1 MGPSR
6 FRIIGAHWFAWS
18 QLAVHTRPSAFL
30 SVLTAALAMPI
41 AVMAVSFDQRAVQAA
56 EEPSMRVLLS
66 QASVVRL
73 RADGDQPFLVRGL
86 GRGDQRMDSMEVSLR
101 AGRLKIRGQMSD
113 GSSRSLS
120 ARSAIEVQSDD
131 PRGIWLGSRR
141 YRGRLQL
148 LVRAGQVQVVNHLG
162 IETYLASVVGSEMP
176 HRWPLPA
183 LQAQAVAARTYALRQ
198 RGKAGDFDVKA
209 TVSSQVYRG
218 VESETPSTI
227 EAVESTRSLVLVH
240 AGRLIN
246 AVFHSSSGGAT
257 EPSGE
262 VWRNQLPYLV
272 SVADHDQHS
281 PVHRWNKRFDNEELR
296 DLFRETG
303 GVKRLQVLKTSST
316 GRVRTARVQGPHG
329 SLVLTGRELRKR
341 LGLKSTMVQ
350 FELINGSVESS
361 TASSTAPAQ
370 TASQAVSQAAP
381 PLIGLWQDS
390 ASGPD
395 TTSSSSGRLA
405 VLLPPPPPPLPQLN
419 ASNFT
424 RPRLDVREGEMVL
437 EARGQGFGHGV
448 GMSQWGAHGLALQGA
463 DFRQILLHYYRGAEI
478 RPYRSSD
485 DPAVAFRLRSES
497 AWWG

>member
-1 MGPSR
+1 
-6 FRIIGAHWFAWS
+6 
-18 QLAVHTRPSAFL
+18 
-30 SVLTAALAMPI
+30 MPI
-41 AVMAVSFDQRAVQAA
+41 AVMAVSFDQRVVHAA
-56 EEPSMRVLLS
+56 QEPSMRVLLS
-66 QASVVRL
+66 QSSAVRL

-86 GRGDQRMDSMEVSLR
+86 GGGDQGMRSMEVSLR
-101 AGRLKIRGQMSD
+101 EGRLRISGQLSD
-113 GSSRSLS
+113 GSSRSLA

-141 YRGRLQL
+141 YRGRLQF
-148 LVRAGQVQVVNHLG
+148 LVRRGQVQVVNHLG

-281 PVHRWNKRFDNEELR
+281 PAHRWNKRFDDDALR

-316 GRVRTARVQGPHG
+316 GRVRTARVQGPRG

-350 FELINGSVESS
+350 FELINDSPDAS
-361 TASSTAPAQ
+361 TASAIATAQ
-370 TASQAVSQAAP
+370 TVPEASTQAAP

-395 TTSSSSGRLA
+395 ITSSSSGRLA
-405 VLLPPPPPPLPQLN
+405 SLLPPPPL
-419 ASNFT
+419 
-424 RPRLDVREGEMVL
+424 PRLNRSVFNKPRPNFRVGEMVL

-463 DFRQILLHYYRGAEI
+463 GFREILLHYYRGAEI
-478 RPYRSSD
+478 RPYRTSD
-485 DPAVAFRLRSES
+485 DPAVALRFRSES

>member
-1 MGPSR
+1 M
-6 FRIIGAHWFAWS
+6 
-18 QLAVHTRPSAFL
+18 QLAVLTRTSAVFP
-30 SVLTAALAMPI
+30 VLTAALTMPI
-41 AVMAVSFDQRAVQAA
+41 AVMAVSFDQRVVVAA
-56 EEPSMRVLLS
+56 QEPSMRVLLS

-86 GRGDQRMDSMEVSLR
+86 GRGDQGMRSMEVSLR
-101 AGRLKIRGQMSD
+101 AGRLRIRGQLSD
-113 GSSRSLS
+113 GSFRSLA
-120 ARSAIEVQSDD
+120 ARSAIEVQSED

-141 YRGRLQL
+141 YRGRLQF
-148 LVRAGQVQVVNHLG
+148 LVRGGQVQVVNHLG

-281 PVHRWNKRFDNEELR
+281 PVHRWNKRFDDDALR

-316 GRVRTARVQGPHG
+316 GRVRTARVQGPRG

-350 FELINGSVESS
+350 FELINGSTDSS
-361 TASSTAPAQ
+361 TASAIATAQRAP
-370 TASQAVSQAAP
+370 QATSQAAP

-395 TTSSSSGRLA
+395 TTSSNTASSSSGRLA
-405 VLLPPPPPPLPQLN
+405 SLLPPPPLPPLNPSAFNQP
-419 ASNFT
+419 
-424 RPRLDVREGEMVL
+424 RPRLRVGEIVL

-463 DFRQILLHYYRGAEI
+463 DFREILLHYYRGAEI

-485 DPAVAFRLRSES
+485 DPAVALRLRSES

>member
-1 MGPSR
+1 
-6 FRIIGAHWFAWS
+6 
-18 QLAVHTRPSAFL
+18 
-30 SVLTAALAMPI
+30 MPM
-41 AVMAVSFDQRAVQAA
+41 AVMAVSVDQRVVQAA
-56 EEPSMRVLLS
+56 QEPSMRVLLS

-86 GRGDQRMDSMEVSLR
+86 GRGDQRMRSMEVSLR
-101 AGRLKIRGQMSD
+101 AGGLKIRGQMSD

-141 YRGRLQL
+141 YRGRVQL
-148 LVRAGQVQVVNHLG
+148 LVRGGQVQVVNHLG
-162 IETYLASVVGSEMP
+162 IETYLTSVVGSEMP
-176 HRWPLPA
+176 HKWPLQA

-240 AGRLIN
+240 GGRLIN

-281 PVHRWNKRFDNEELR
+281 PVHRWNKRFDDDELR
-296 DLFRETG
+296 DLFREIG

-350 FELINGSVESS
+350 FELINGSVGSS
-361 TASSTAPAQ
+361 TASSTAP
-370 TASQAVSQAAP
+370 TQAVSQSVSRAAP

-395 TTSSSSGRLA
+395 TTPSRSSRLA
-405 VLLPPPPPPLPQLN
+405 SLLPPPPPPLPQLN
-419 ASNFT
+419 PSAFN
-424 RPRLDVREGEMVL
+424 RPRLDVREGELVL

-485 DPAVAFRLRSES
+485 DPAVALRLRSES

>member
-1 MGPSR
+1 
-6 FRIIGAHWFAWS
+6 
-18 QLAVHTRPSAFL
+18 
-30 SVLTAALAMPI
+30 MPI
-41 AVMAVSFDQRAVQAA
+41 AVMAVGFDQRVVHAA
-56 EEPSMRVLLS
+56 QEPSMRVLLS

-86 GRGDQRMDSMEVSLR
+86 GRGDQGMRSMEVSLR
-101 AGRLKIRGQMSD
+101 EGRLRISGQLSD
-113 GSSRSLS
+113 GSSRSLA
-120 ARSAIEVQSDD
+120 ARSAIEVQSND

-141 YRGRLQL
+141 YRGRLQF
-148 LVRAGQVQVVNHLG
+148 LVRRGQVQVINHLG

-281 PVHRWNKRFDNEELR
+281 PVHRWNKRFDDDALR

-316 GRVRTARVQGPHG
+316 GRVRTARVQGPRG

-350 FELINGSVESS
+350 FELINDSPDAS
-361 TASSTAPAQ
+361 TASAIATAQNDLQASTH
-370 TASQAVSQAAP
+370 AAP
-381 PLIGLWQDS
+381 PLIGLWRDS

-395 TTSSSSGRLA
+395 TTSSTSGRLA
-405 VLLPPPPPPLPQLN
+405 ALLPPPPLPPLNRSVFNKP
-419 ASNFT
+419 
-424 RPRLDVREGEMVL
+424 RPDLRVGEMVL

-463 DFRQILLHYYRGAEI
+463 DFREILLHYYRGAEI

-485 DPAVAFRLRSES
+485 DPAVALWLRSES

>member
-1 MGPSR
+1 
-6 FRIIGAHWFAWS
+6 
-18 QLAVHTRPSAFL
+18 
-30 SVLTAALAMPI
+30 MPI
-41 AVMAVSFDQRAVQAA
+41 AVMAVGFDQRVVVAA
-56 EEPSMRVLLS
+56 QEPSMRVLLS

-86 GRGDQRMDSMEVSLR
+86 GRGDQGMRSMEVSLR
-101 AGRLKIRGQMSD
+101 AGRLRISGQLSD
-113 GSSRSLS
+113 GSSRSLA
-120 ARSAIEVQSDD
+120 ARSAIEVQSED

-141 YRGRLQL
+141 YRGRLQF
-148 LVRAGQVQVVNHLG
+148 LVRRGQVQVVNHLG

-281 PVHRWNKRFDNEELR
+281 PVHRWNKRFDDDALR

-316 GRVRTARVQGPHG
+316 GRVRTARVQGPRG

-350 FELINGSVESS
+350 FELINGSTDSS
-361 TASSTAPAQ
+361 TASVIASAQRAPQA
-370 TASQAVSQAAP
+370 TSQAAAQAAP

-395 TTSSSSGRLA
+395 TTSSNTASSSSGRLA
-405 VLLPPPPPPLPQLN
+405 SLLPPPPLPLLN
-419 ASNFT
+419 PSAFNQP
-424 RPRLDVREGEMVL
+424 RPDLKVGEIVL

-485 DPAVAFRLRSES
+485 DPAVALRLRSES

>member
-1 MGPSR
+1 
-6 FRIIGAHWFAWS
+6 
-18 QLAVHTRPSAFL
+18 
-30 SVLTAALAMPI
+30 MP
-41 AVMAVSFDQRAVQAA
+41 MAVVAVGFDQRAVQAA
-56 EEPSMRVLLS
+56 QEPSMRVLLS
-66 QASVVRL
+66 QAPLVRL
-73 RADGDQPFLVRGL
+73 RADGEQPFLVRGF
-86 GRGDQRMDSMEVSLR
+86 GRGDQRMRSMDVSLR
-101 AGRLKIRGQMSD
+101 AGRLWISGQTSNGSD
-113 GSSRSLS
+113 LQLS
-120 ARSAIEVQSDD
+120 ARSAIEVNSND
-131 PRGIWLGSRR
+131 PRGVWLGSRR

-148 LVRAGQVQVVNHLG
+148 LVRGGQVQVVNHLG

-176 HRWPLPA
+176 HKWPLPA

-198 RGKAGDFDVKA
+198 RGKSGDFDVKA
-209 TVSSQVYRG
+209 TVASQVYRG

-281 PVHRWNKRFDNEELR
+281 PVHRWNKRFDDDELR
-296 DLFRETG
+296 GLFRETG
-303 GVKRLQVLKTSST
+303 GVKSLQVLKKSST
-316 GRVRTARVQGPHG
+316 GRVRTARVKGPRG

-350 FELINGSVESS
+350 FELINGSGASS
-361 TASSTAPAQ
+361 TASAQ
-370 TASQAVSQAAP
+370 ATPQAAP
-381 PLIGLWQDS
+381 ALIGLWQDS

-395 TTSSSSGRLA
+395 PGSISSGRL
-405 VLLPPPPPPLPQLN
+405 VSPPPPPLPHLN
-419 ASNFT
+419 ASALQQP
-424 RPRLDVREGEMVL
+424 RPAVRVGEMVL

-485 DPAVAFRLRSES
+485 DPAVALRLRSES

>member
-1 MGPSR
+1 M
-6 FRIIGAHWFAWS
+6 
-18 QLAVHTRPSAFL
+18 
-30 SVLTAALAMPI
+30 
-41 AVMAVSFDQRAVQAA
+41 AVMAVSVDQRVVQAA
-56 EEPSMRVLLS
+56 QEPSMRVLLS

-86 GRGDQRMDSMEVSLR
+86 GRGDQRMRSMEVSLR
-101 AGRLKIRGQMSD
+101 AGGLKIRGQMSD

-148 LVRAGQVQVVNHLG
+148 LVRGGQVQVVNHLG

-176 HRWPLPA
+176 HKWPLPA

-281 PVHRWNKRFDNEELR
+281 PVHRWNKRFDDDELR
-296 DLFRETG
+296 DLFREIG

-350 FELINGSVESS
+350 FELINGSVGSS
-361 TASSTAPAQ
+361 TASSTAPTQ
-370 TASQAVSQAAP
+370 TVSQSVSRAAP

-395 TTSSSSGRLA
+395 TTSSRSSRLA
-405 VLLPPPPPPLPQLN
+405 SLLPPPPPPLPQLN
-419 ASNFT
+419 PSAFN
-424 RPRLDVREGEMVL
+424 RPRLDVREGELVL

-485 DPAVAFRLRSES
+485 DPAVALRLRSES

>member
-1 MGPSR
+1 
-6 FRIIGAHWFAWS
+6 
-18 QLAVHTRPSAFL
+18 
-30 SVLTAALAMPI
+30 
-41 AVMAVSFDQRAVQAA
+41 MAVSFDQRVVQAA
-56 EEPSMRVLLS
+56 QEPSMRVLLS

-86 GRGDQRMDSMEVSLR
+86 GRGDQRMRSMEVSLR
-101 AGRLKIRGQMSD
+101 AGRLKINGQLSD
-113 GSSRSLS
+113 GSSRSFE

-141 YRGRLQL
+141 YRGRLQF
-148 LVRAGQVQVVNHLG
+148 LVRRGQVQVVNHLG

-198 RGKAGDFDVKA
+198 LGKAGDFDVKA

-240 AGRLIN
+240 SGRLIN
-246 AVFHSSSGGAT
+246 AVFHSSSGGST
-257 EPSGE
+257 ESSGE

-281 PVHRWNKRFDNEELR
+281 PVHRWSKRFDDDALR

-316 GRVRTARVQGPHG
+316 GRVRTARVQGPRG
-329 SLVLTGRELRKR
+329 SLLLTGRELRKR

-350 FELINGSVESS
+350 FELINGSTESL
-361 TASSTAPAQ
+361 TASAIATAQRAPQAAAQ
-370 TASQAVSQAAP
+370 LAP

-395 TTSSSSGRLA
+395 TTSSRSGRLA
-405 VLLPPPPPPLPQLN
+405 SLLPPPPLPPLNPSAFNQ
-419 ASNFT
+419 
-424 RPRLDVREGEMVL
+424 PRSDLRVGEIVL

-463 DFRQILLHYYRGAEI
+463 DFREILLHYYRGAEI

-485 DPAVAFRLRSES
+485 DPAVALRLRSES

>member
-1 MGPSR
+1 
-6 FRIIGAHWFAWS
+6 
-18 QLAVHTRPSAFL
+18 
-30 SVLTAALAMPI
+30 MPI
-41 AVMAVSFDQRAVQAA
+41 AVMAVSFDQRVVVAA
-56 EEPSMRVLLS
+56 QEPSMRVLLS

-73 RADGDQPFLVRGL
+73 RADGDQPILVRGL
-86 GRGDQRMDSMEVSLR
+86 GRGDQGMRSMEVSLR
-101 AGRLKIRGQMSD
+101 AGRLRIRGQLSD
-113 GSSRSLS
+113 GSSRSLA
-120 ARSAIEVQSDD
+120 ARSAIEVQSED

-141 YRGRLQL
+141 YRGRLQF
-148 LVRAGQVQVVNHLG
+148 LVRGGQVQVVNHLG

-198 RGKAGDFDVKA
+198 RGKAGEFDVKA
-209 TVSSQVYRG
+209 TVSNQVYRG

-281 PVHRWNKRFDNEELR
+281 PVHRWNKRFDDDALR

-316 GRVRTARVQGPHG
+316 GRVRTARVQGPRG

-350 FELINGSVESS
+350 FELINGSTDSS
-361 TASSTAPAQ
+361 TASAIATAQRAP
-370 TASQAVSQAAP
+370 QATSQAAP

-395 TTSSSSGRLA
+395 TTSGNTMSSNSASSSSGRLA
-405 VLLPPPPPPLPQLN
+405 SLLPPPPLPLLN
-419 ASNFT
+419 PSAFNQP
-424 RPRLDVREGEMVL
+424 RPDLKVGEIVL

-463 DFRQILLHYYRGAEI
+463 DFREILLHYYRGAEI

-485 DPAVAFRLRSES
+485 DPAVALRLRSES

>member
-1 MGPSR
+1 
-6 FRIIGAHWFAWS
+6 
-18 QLAVHTRPSAFL
+18 
-30 SVLTAALAMPI
+30 MPI
-41 AVMAVSFDQRAVQAA
+41 ALMALSFDQRVAQA
-56 EEPSMRVLLS
+56 EQEPSMRVLLS
-66 QASVVRL
+66 QAPVVRL

-86 GRGDQRMDSMEVSLR
+86 SGGNQHMRSLEVGLR
-101 AGRLKIRGQMSD
+101 AGRFKISGQMSD

-141 YRGRLQL
+141 YRGRLQF
-148 LVRAGQVQVVNHLG
+148 LVRGGQVQVVNHLG

-281 PVHRWNKRFDNEELR
+281 PVHRWNKRFNDDQLR

-316 GRVRTARVQGPHG
+316 GRVRTARVQGPRG

-350 FELINGSVESS
+350 FELINGS
-361 TASSTAPAQ
+361 TASSTASARRARQAAPQ
-370 TASQAVSQAAP
+370 ASTHAAP

-395 TTSSSSGRLA
+395 NTSRSSGRLA
-405 VLLPPPPPPLPQLN
+405 SLLPPPPLPPLNQSAFNQP
-419 ASNFT
+419 
-424 RPRLDVREGEMVL
+424 RPDFRVGEMVL

-485 DPAVAFRLRSES
+485 DPAVALRLRSES
-497 AWWG
+497 AWWS

>member
-1 MGPSR
+1 M
-6 FRIIGAHWFAWS
+6 
-18 QLAVHTRPSAFL
+18 
-30 SVLTAALAMPI
+30 
-41 AVMAVSFDQRAVQAA
+41 AVMAVSVDQRVVQAA
-56 EEPSMRVLLS
+56 QEPSMRVLLS

-86 GRGDQRMDSMEVSLR
+86 GRGDQRMRSMEVSLR
-101 AGRLKIRGQMSD
+101 AGGLKIRGQMSD

-148 LVRAGQVQVVNHLG
+148 LVRGGQVQVVNHLG
-162 IETYLASVVGSEMP
+162 IETYLTSVVGSEMP
-176 HRWPLPA
+176 HKWPLPA

-240 AGRLIN
+240 GGRLIN

-281 PVHRWNKRFDNEELR
+281 PVHRWNKRFDDDELR
-296 DLFRETG
+296 DLFREIG

-350 FELINGSVESS
+350 FELINGSVGSS
-361 TASSTAPAQ
+361 TASSTAP
-370 TASQAVSQAAP
+370 TQAVSQSVSRAAP

-395 TTSSSSGRLA
+395 TTPSRSSRLA
-405 VLLPPPPPPLPQLN
+405 SLLPPPPPPLPQLN
-419 ASNFT
+419 PSAFN
-424 RPRLDVREGEMVL
+424 RPRLDVREGELVL
-437 EARGQGFGHGV
+437 EARGQGFGLGV

-485 DPAVAFRLRSES
+485 DPAVALRLRSES

>member
-1 MGPSR
+1 M
-6 FRIIGAHWFAWS
+6 
-18 QLAVHTRPSAFL
+18 
-30 SVLTAALAMPI
+30 
-41 AVMAVSFDQRAVQAA
+41 AVMAVSVDQRVVQAA
-56 EEPSMRVLLS
+56 KEPSMRVLLS

-86 GRGDQRMDSMEVSLR
+86 GRGDQRMRSMEVSLR

-148 LVRAGQVQVVNHLG
+148 LVRGGQVQVVNHLG
-162 IETYLASVVGSEMP
+162 IETYLTSVVGSEMP
-176 HRWPLPA
+176 HKWPLPA

-281 PVHRWNKRFDNEELR
+281 PVHRWNKRFDDDELR
-296 DLFRETG
+296 DLFREIG

-350 FELINGSVESS
+350 FDLINGSVGSS
-361 TASSTAPAQ
+361 TASSTAPTQ
-370 TASQAVSQAAP
+370 TVSQSVSRAAP

-395 TTSSSSGRLA
+395 TTSSRSSRLA
-405 VLLPPPPPPLPQLN
+405 SLLPPPPPPLPQLN
-419 ASNFT
+419 PSAFN
-424 RPRLDVREGEMVL
+424 RPRLDVREGELVL

-485 DPAVAFRLRSES
+485 DPAVALRLRSDS

>member
-1 MGPSR
+1 
-6 FRIIGAHWFAWS
+6 
-18 QLAVHTRPSAFL
+18 
-30 SVLTAALAMPI
+30 MPI
-41 AVMAVSFDQRAVQAA
+41 AVMAVSVDQRVVQAA
-56 EEPSMRVLLS
+56 QEPSMRVLLS
-66 QASVVRL
+66 QASVARL

-86 GRGDQRMDSMEVSLR
+86 GNGDQRMRSMEVSLR
-101 AGRLKIRGQMSD
+101 AGGLKIRGQMSD
-113 GSSRSLS
+113 GSSRSLL

-148 LVRAGQVQVVNHLG
+148 LVRGGQVQVVNHLG
-162 IETYLASVVGSEMP
+162 IETYLTSVVGSEMP
-176 HRWPLPA
+176 HKWPLPA

-262 VWRNQLPYLV
+262 VWRSQLPYLV

-281 PVHRWNKRFDNEELR
+281 PVHRWNKRFDDDQLR

-303 GVKRLQVLKTSST
+303 GVKRLQVLKKSST
-316 GRVRTARVQGPHG
+316 GRVRSARVQGPRG

-350 FELINGSVESS
+350 FELINGSVEPP
-361 TASSTAPAQ
+361 TASTQ
-370 TASQAVSQAAP
+370 TVTQFGSQAAP
-381 PLIGLWQDS
+381 TLIGLWQDS
-390 ASGPD
+390 ASGADNTGPV
-395 TTSSSSGRLA
+395 TTSSPPSRLA
-405 VLLPPPPPPLPQLN
+405 SLLPPPLPPLPQRN
-419 ASNFT
+419 PSAFN
-424 RPRLDVREGEMVL
+424 RPRLDVREGELVL

-485 DPAVAFRLRSES
+485 DPAVALRLRSES
-497 AWWG
+497 AWSG

>member
-1 MGPSR
+1 
-6 FRIIGAHWFAWS
+6 
-18 QLAVHTRPSAFL
+18 
-30 SVLTAALAMPI
+30 MPM
-41 AVMAVSFDQRAVQAA
+41 AVMVVGLDQRAVQAA
-56 EEPSMRVLLS
+56 QEPSMRVLLS
-66 QASVVRL
+66 QAPSVRL
-73 RADGDQPFLVRGL
+73 RADGEQPFLVRGL
-86 GRGDQRMDSMEVSLR
+86 GRGDQRMRSMDVSLR
-101 AGRLKIRGQMSD
+101 AGRLLISGQTSNGLD
-113 GSSRSLS
+113 LQLS
-120 ARSAIEVQSDD
+120 ARSAIEVNSND
-131 PRGIWLGSRR
+131 PRGVWLGSRR
-141 YRGRLQL
+141 YRGRLQF

-176 HRWPLPA
+176 HKWPLPA

-198 RGKAGDFDVKA
+198 RGKSGDFDVKA
-209 TVSSQVYRG
+209 TVASQVYRG

-281 PVHRWNKRFDNEELR
+281 PVHRWNKRFDNDELR
-296 DLFRETG
+296 GLFRETG
-303 GVKRLQVLKTSST
+303 GVKSLQVLKTSST
-316 GRVRTARVQGPHG
+316 GRVRTARVQGPRG

-350 FELINGSVESS
+350 FELINGSSSSS
-361 TASSTAPAQ
+361 TASAQRARQSVPQAST
-370 TASQAVSQAAP
+370 QAAP

-395 TTSSSSGRLA
+395 TPASTSGRLA
-405 VLLPPPPPPLPQLN
+405 SLLPPPPLPHLN
-419 ASNFT
+419 ASALQQP
-424 RPRLDVREGEMVL
+424 RPDVRVGEMVL

-485 DPAVAFRLRSES
+485 DPAVALRLRSES

>member
-1 MGPSR
+1 
-6 FRIIGAHWFAWS
+6 
-18 QLAVHTRPSAFL
+18 
-30 SVLTAALAMPI
+30 MPI
-41 AVMAVSFDQRAVQAA
+41 AVMAVSFDQRVVVAA
-56 EEPSMRVLLS
+56 QEPSMRVLLS

-86 GRGDQRMDSMEVSLR
+86 GRGDQGMRSMEVSLR
-101 AGRLKIRGQMSD
+101 AGRLRIRGQLSD
-113 GSSRSLS
+113 GSSRSLA
-120 ARSAIEVQSDD
+120 ARSAIEVQSED

-141 YRGRLQL
+141 YRGRLQF
-148 LVRAGQVQVVNHLG
+148 LVRGGQVQVVNHLG

-281 PVHRWNKRFDNEELR
+281 PVHRWNKRFDNDALR

-303 GVKRLQVLKTSST
+303 GVMRLQVLKTSST
-316 GRVRTARVQGPHG
+316 GRVRTARVQGPRG

-350 FELINGSVESS
+350 FELINGSTGSS
-361 TASSTAPAQ
+361 TASAIATAQRAPQA
-370 TASQAVSQAAP
+370 TSQAAAQAAP

-395 TTSSSSGRLA
+395 TTSGNTTSSSSGRLA
-405 VLLPPPPPPLPQLN
+405 SLLPPPPLPLLN
-419 ASNFT
+419 PSAFNQP
-424 RPRLDVREGEMVL
+424 RPDLKVGEIVL

-463 DFRQILLHYYRGAEI
+463 DFREILLHYYRGAEI

-485 DPAVAFRLRSES
+485 DPAVALRLRSES

>member
-1 MGPSR
+1 
-6 FRIIGAHWFAWS
+6 
-18 QLAVHTRPSAFL
+18 
-30 SVLTAALAMPI
+30 MPI
-41 AVMAVSFDQRAVQAA
+41 AVMAVSFDQRVVVAA
-56 EEPSMRVLLS
+56 QEPSMRVLLS

-86 GRGDQRMDSMEVSLR
+86 GRGDQGMHSMEVSLR
-101 AGRLKIRGQMSD
+101 AGRLRIRGQLSD
-113 GSSRSLS
+113 GSFRSLA
-120 ARSAIEVQSDD
+120 ARSAIEVQSED

-141 YRGRLQL
+141 YRGRLQF
-148 LVRAGQVQVVNHLG
+148 LVRGGQVQVVNHLG

-281 PVHRWNKRFDNEELR
+281 PVHRWNKRFDDDALR

-316 GRVRTARVQGPHG
+316 GRVRTARVQGPRG

-350 FELINGSVESS
+350 FELINGSTDSS
-361 TASSTAPAQ
+361 TASAIATAQRAP
-370 TASQAVSQAAP
+370 QATSQAAP

-395 TTSSSSGRLA
+395 TTSSNTASSSSGRLA
-405 VLLPPPPPPLPQLN
+405 SLLPPPPLPLLN
-419 ASNFT
+419 PSAFNQP
-424 RPRLDVREGEMVL
+424 RPDLKVGEIVL

-463 DFRQILLHYYRGAEI
+463 DFREILLHYYRGAEI

-485 DPAVAFRLRSES
+485 DPAVALRLRSES

>member
-1 MGPSR
+1 
-6 FRIIGAHWFAWS
+6 
-18 QLAVHTRPSAFL
+18 
-30 SVLTAALAMPI
+30 MPM
-41 AVMAVSFDQRAVQAA
+41 AVMAVGFDQRAVQAA
-56 EEPSMRVLLS
+56 QEPSMRVLLS
-66 QASVVRL
+66 QAPLVRL
-73 RADGDQPFLVRGL
+73 RADGEQPFLVRGL
-86 GRGDQRMDSMEVSLR
+86 GRGDQRMRSMDVSLR
-101 AGRLKIRGQMSD
+101 AGRLWISGQTSNGSD
-113 GSSRSLS
+113 LQLS
-120 ARSAIEVQSDD
+120 ARSAIEVNSND
-131 PRGIWLGSRR
+131 PRGVWLGSRR

-148 LVRAGQVQVVNHLG
+148 LVRGGQVQVVNHLG

-176 HRWPLPA
+176 HKWPLPA

-198 RGKAGDFDVKA
+198 RGKSGDFDVKA
-209 TVSSQVYRG
+209 TVASQVYRG

-281 PVHRWNKRFDNEELR
+281 PVHRWNKRFDDDELR
-296 DLFRETG
+296 GLFRETG
-303 GVKRLQVLKTSST
+303 GVKSLQVLKKSST
-316 GRVRTARVQGPHG
+316 GRVRTARVKGPRG

-350 FELINGSVESS
+350 FELINGSGPSS
-361 TASSTAPAQ
+361 TASAQ
-370 TASQAVSQAAP
+370 ATPQAAP
-381 PLIGLWQDS
+381 ALIGLWQDS

-395 TTSSSSGRLA
+395 TGSISSGRL
-405 VLLPPPPPPLPQLN
+405 VSPPPPPLPHLN
-419 ASNFT
+419 ASALQQP
-424 RPRLDVREGEMVL
+424 RPAVRVGEMVL

-485 DPAVAFRLRSES
+485 DPAVALRLRSES

>member
-1 MGPSR
+1 
-6 FRIIGAHWFAWS
+6 
-18 QLAVHTRPSAFL
+18 
-30 SVLTAALAMPI
+30 MPM
-41 AVMAVSFDQRAVQAA
+41 AVMAVSVDQRVVQAA
-56 EEPSMRVLLS
+56 QEPSMRVLLS

-86 GRGDQRMDSMEVSLR
+86 GRGDQRMRSMEVSLR
-101 AGRLKIRGQMSD
+101 AGGLKIRGQMSD

-148 LVRAGQVQVVNHLG
+148 LVRGGQVQVVNHLG
-162 IETYLASVVGSEMP
+162 IETYLTSVVGSEMP
-176 HRWPLPA
+176 HKWPLPA

-240 AGRLIN
+240 GGRLIN

-281 PVHRWNKRFDNEELR
+281 PVHRWNKRFDDDELR
-296 DLFRETG
+296 DLFREIG

-350 FELINGSVESS
+350 FELINGSVGSS
-361 TASSTAPAQ
+361 TASSTAP
-370 TASQAVSQAAP
+370 TQAVSQSVSRAAP

-395 TTSSSSGRLA
+395 TTPSRSSRLA
-405 VLLPPPPPPLPQLN
+405 SLLPPPPPPLPQLN
-419 ASNFT
+419 PSAFN
-424 RPRLDVREGEMVL
+424 RPRLDVREGELVL

-463 DFRQILLHYYRGAEI
+463 DFREILLHYYRGAEI

-485 DPAVAFRLRSES
+485 DPAVALRLRSES

>member
-1 MGPSR
+1 
-6 FRIIGAHWFAWS
+6 
-18 QLAVHTRPSAFL
+18 
-30 SVLTAALAMPI
+30 MPM
-41 AVMAVSFDQRAVQAA
+41 AVMAVGFDQRAVQAA
-56 EEPSMRVLLS
+56 QEPSMRVLLS
-66 QASVVRL
+66 HAPLVRL
-73 RADGDQPFLVRGL
+73 RADGEQPFLVRGL
-86 GRGDQRMDSMEVSLR
+86 GRGDQRMRSMDVSLR
-101 AGRLKIRGQMSD
+101 AGRLWISGQTSNGSD
-113 GSSRSLS
+113 LQLS
-120 ARSAIEVQSDD
+120 ARSAIEVNSND
-131 PRGIWLGSRR
+131 PRGVWLGSRR

-148 LVRAGQVQVVNHLG
+148 LVRGGQVQVVNHLG

-176 HRWPLPA
+176 HKWPLPA

-198 RGKAGDFDVKA
+198 RGKSGDFDVKA
-209 TVSSQVYRG
+209 TVASQVYRG

-281 PVHRWNKRFDNEELR
+281 PVHRWNKRFDDDELR
-296 DLFRETG
+296 GLFRETG
-303 GVKRLQVLKTSST
+303 GVKSLQVLKKSST
-316 GRVRTARVQGPHG
+316 GRVRSARVKGPRG

-350 FELINGSVESS
+350 FELINGSGASS
-361 TASSTAPAQ
+361 TASAQ
-370 TASQAVSQAAP
+370 ATPQAAP
-381 PLIGLWQDS
+381 ALIGLWQDS

-395 TTSSSSGRLA
+395 TGSISSGRL
-405 VLLPPPPPPLPQLN
+405 VSPPPPPLPHLN
-419 ASNFT
+419 ASALQQP
-424 RPRLDVREGEMVL
+424 RPAVRVGEMVL

-485 DPAVAFRLRSES
+485 DPAVALRLRSES

>member
-1 MGPSR
+1 
-6 FRIIGAHWFAWS
+6 
-18 QLAVHTRPSAFL
+18 
-30 SVLTAALAMPI
+30 MPI
-41 AVMAVSFDQRAVQAA
+41 AVMAVSFDQRVVVAA
-56 EEPSMRVLLS
+56 QEPSMRVLLS

-86 GRGDQRMDSMEVSLR
+86 GRGDQGMRSMEVSLR
-101 AGRLKIRGQMSD
+101 AGRLRIRGQLSD
-113 GSSRSLS
+113 GSFRSLA
-120 ARSAIEVQSDD
+120 ARSAIEVQSED

-141 YRGRLQL
+141 YRGRLQF
-148 LVRAGQVQVVNHLG
+148 LVRGGQVQVVNHLG

-281 PVHRWNKRFDNEELR
+281 PVHRWNKRFDDDALR

-316 GRVRTARVQGPHG
+316 GRVRTARVQGPRG

-350 FELINGSVESS
+350 FELINGSTDSS
-361 TASSTAPAQ
+361 TASAIATAQRAP
-370 TASQAVSQAAP
+370 QATSQAAP

-395 TTSSSSGRLA
+395 TTSGNTMSSNSASSSSGRLA
-405 VLLPPPPPPLPQLN
+405 SLLPPPPLPLLNPSAFNQL
-419 ASNFT
+419 
-424 RPRLDVREGEMVL
+424 RPDLKVGEIVL

-463 DFRQILLHYYRGAEI
+463 DFREILLHYYRGAEI

-485 DPAVAFRLRSES
+485 DPAVALRLRSES

>member
-1 MGPSR
+1 
-6 FRIIGAHWFAWS
+6 
-18 QLAVHTRPSAFL
+18 
-30 SVLTAALAMPI
+30 MPI
-41 AVMAVSFDQRAVQAA
+41 AVMAVSFDQRVVVAA
-56 EEPSMRVLLS
+56 QEPSMRVLLS

-86 GRGDQRMDSMEVSLR
+86 GRGDQGMRSMEVSLR
-101 AGRLKIRGQMSD
+101 AGRLRISGQLSD
-113 GSSRSLS
+113 GSSRSFA
-120 ARSAIEVQSDD
+120 ARSAIEVQSND
-131 PRGIWLGSRR
+131 PRGIWLDSRR
-141 YRGRLQL
+141 YRGRLQF
-148 LVRAGQVQVVNHLG
+148 LVRRGQVQVINHLG

-281 PVHRWNKRFDNEELR
+281 PVHRWNKRFDDDELR
-296 DLFRETG
+296 DLFREIG

-350 FELINGSVESS
+350 FELINGSVGSS
-361 TASSTAPAQ
+361 TASSTAPTQ
-370 TASQAVSQAAP
+370 TVSQSVSRAAP

-395 TTSSSSGRLA
+395 TTSSRSSRLA
-405 VLLPPPPPPLPQLN
+405 SLLPPPPPPLPQLN
-419 ASNFT
+419 PSAFN
-424 RPRLDVREGEMVL
+424 RPRLDVREGELVL

-485 DPAVAFRLRSES
+485 DPAVALRLRSES

>member
-1 MGPSR
+1 
-6 FRIIGAHWFAWS
+6 
-18 QLAVHTRPSAFL
+18 
-30 SVLTAALAMPI
+30 MPI
-41 AVMAVSFDQRAVQAA
+41 AVMAVGFDQRVVHAA
-56 EEPSMRVLLS
+56 QEPSMRVLLS

-86 GRGDQRMDSMEVSLR
+86 GRGDQGMRSMEVSLR
-101 AGRLKIRGQMSD
+101 EGRLRISGQLSD
-113 GSSRSLS
+113 GSSRSLA
-120 ARSAIEVQSDD
+120 ARSAIEVQSND

-141 YRGRLQL
+141 YRGRLQF
-148 LVRAGQVQVVNHLG
+148 LVRRGQVQVINHLG

-281 PVHRWNKRFDNEELR
+281 PVHRWNKRFDDDALR

-316 GRVRTARVQGPHG
+316 GRVRTARVQGPRG
-329 SLVLTGRELRKR
+329 SLVLTGRELRRR

-350 FELINGSVESS
+350 FELINDSPDAS
-361 TASSTAPAQ
+361 TASAIATAQNDLQASTH
-370 TASQAVSQAAP
+370 AAP
-381 PLIGLWQDS
+381 PLIGLWRDS

-395 TTSSSSGRLA
+395 TTSSTSGRLA
-405 VLLPPPPPPLPQLN
+405 ALLPPPPLPPLNRSVFNKP
-419 ASNFT
+419 
-424 RPRLDVREGEMVL
+424 RPDLRVGEMVL

-463 DFRQILLHYYRGAEI
+463 DFREILLHYYRGAEI

-485 DPAVAFRLRSES
+485 DPAVALWLRSES

>member
-1 MGPSR
+1 M
-6 FRIIGAHWFAWS
+6 
-18 QLAVHTRPSAFL
+18 
-30 SVLTAALAMPI
+30 
-41 AVMAVSFDQRAVQAA
+41 AVMAVSVDQRVVQAA
-56 EEPSMRVLLS
+56 QEPSMRVLLS

-86 GRGDQRMDSMEVSLR
+86 GRGDQRLRSMEVSLR
-101 AGRLKIRGQMSD
+101 AGGLKIRGQMSD

-148 LVRAGQVQVVNHLG
+148 LVRGGQVQVVNHLG
-162 IETYLASVVGSEMP
+162 IETYLTSVVGSEMP
-176 HRWPLPA
+176 HKWPLPA

-281 PVHRWNKRFDNEELR
+281 PVHRWNKRFDNDELR
-296 DLFRETG
+296 DLFREIG

-350 FELINGSVESS
+350 FELINGSVGSS
-361 TASSTAPAQ
+361 TASSTAPTQ
-370 TASQAVSQAAP
+370 TVSQSVSRAAP

-395 TTSSSSGRLA
+395 TPPSRSSRLA
-405 VLLPPPPPPLPQLN
+405 SLLPPPPPPLPQLN
-419 ASNFT
+419 PSAFN
-424 RPRLDVREGEMVL
+424 RPRLDVREGELVL

-485 DPAVAFRLRSES
+485 DPAVALRLRSES

>member
-1 MGPSR
+1 
-6 FRIIGAHWFAWS
+6 
-18 QLAVHTRPSAFL
+18 
-30 SVLTAALAMPI
+30 
-41 AVMAVSFDQRAVQAA
+41 
-56 EEPSMRVLLS
+56 MRVLLS
-66 QASVVRL
+66 QAPVVRL
-73 RADGDQPFLVRGL
+73 RADGQQPLQVRGL
-86 GRGDQRMDSMEVSLR
+86 GGGNQRMRAIEVRLR

-141 YRGRLQL
+141 YRGRLQF
-148 LVRAGQVQVVNHLG
+148 LVRGGQVQVVNHLG

-281 PVHRWNKRFDNEELR
+281 PVHRWNKRFDDDALR

-316 GRVRTARVQGPHG
+316 GRVRTARVQGPRG

-350 FELINGSVESS
+350 FELINGSTDSS
-361 TASSTAPAQ
+361 TASAIATAQRAPQA
-370 TASQAVSQAAP
+370 TSQATSQAAP

-395 TTSSSSGRLA
+395 TTSSNTASSSSGRLA
-405 VLLPPPPPPLPQLN
+405 SLLPPPPLPLLN
-419 ASNFT
+419 PSAFNQP
-424 RPRLDVREGEMVL
+424 RPDLKVGEIVL

-463 DFRQILLHYYRGAEI
+463 DFREILLHYYRGAEI

-485 DPAVAFRLRSES
+485 DPAVALRLRSES

>member
-1 MGPSR
+1 M
-6 FRIIGAHWFAWS
+6 
-18 QLAVHTRPSAFL
+18 
-30 SVLTAALAMPI
+30 
-41 AVMAVSFDQRAVQAA
+41 RAI
-56 EEPSMRVLLS
+56 E
-66 QASVVRL
+66 VR
-73 RADGDQPFLVRGL
+73 
-86 GRGDQRMDSMEVSLR
+86 LR

-141 YRGRLQL
+141 YRGRLQF
-148 LVRAGQVQVVNHLG
+148 LVRRGQVQVVNHLG
-162 IETYLASVVGSEMP
+162 VETYLASVVGSEMP

-198 RGKAGDFDVKA
+198 LGKAGDFDVKA
-209 TVSSQVYRG
+209 SVSSQVYRG

-227 EAVESTRSLVLVH
+227 EAVQSTRSLVLVH
-240 AGRLIN
+240 AGRMIN

-281 PVHRWNKRFDNEELR
+281 PAHRWNKRFDDDALR
-296 DLFRETG
+296 ELFRETG

-316 GRVRTARVQGPHG
+316 GRVRTARVQGPRG
-329 SLVLTGRELRKR
+329 SLVLTGRELRQR

-350 FELINGSVESS
+350 FELINGSTESLIAS
-361 TASSTAPAQ
+361 AETAH
-370 TASQAVSQAAP
+370 QAAP

-390 ASGPD
+390 ASAPD
-395 TTSSSSGRLA
+395 TSSSTSGRLA
-405 VLLPPPPPPLPQLN
+405 SLLPPPPLPPLNPSAFNQP
-419 ASNFT
+419 
-424 RPRLDVREGEMVL
+424 RPHLRVGEIVL

-485 DPAVAFRLRSES
+485 DPTVALRLRSES

>member
-1 MGPSR
+1 
-6 FRIIGAHWFAWS
+6 
-18 QLAVHTRPSAFL
+18 
-30 SVLTAALAMPI
+30 MPI
-41 AVMAVSFDQRAVQAA
+41 AVMAVSFDQRVVVAA
-56 EEPSMRVLLS
+56 QEPSMRVLLS

-86 GRGDQRMDSMEVSLR
+86 GRGDQGMHSMEVSLR
-101 AGRLKIRGQMSD
+101 AGRLRIRGQLSD
-113 GSSRSLS
+113 GSSRSLA
-120 ARSAIEVQSDD
+120 ARSAIEVQSED

-141 YRGRLQL
+141 YRGRLQF
-148 LVRAGQVQVVNHLG
+148 LVRGGRMQVVNHLG

-281 PVHRWNKRFDNEELR
+281 PVHRWNKRFDDDALR

-316 GRVRTARVQGPHG
+316 GRVRTARVQGPRG

-350 FELINGSVESS
+350 FELINGSTDSS
-361 TASSTAPAQ
+361 TASAIATAQRAP
-370 TASQAVSQAAP
+370 QATSQAAP

-395 TTSSSSGRLA
+395 TTSSNTASSSSGRLA
-405 VLLPPPPPPLPQLN
+405 SLLPPPPLPLLN
-419 ASNFT
+419 PSAFNQP
-424 RPRLDVREGEMVL
+424 RPDLKVGEIVL

-463 DFRQILLHYYRGAEI
+463 DFREILLHYYRGAEI

-485 DPAVAFRLRSES
+485 DPAVALRLRSES

>member
-1 MGPSR
+1 
-6 FRIIGAHWFAWS
+6 
-18 QLAVHTRPSAFL
+18 
-30 SVLTAALAMPI
+30 MPM
-41 AVMAVSFDQRAVQAA
+41 AVMAVSVDQRVVQAA
-56 EEPSMRVLLS
+56 QEPSMRVLLS
-66 QASVVRL
+66 KASVVRL

-86 GRGDQRMDSMEVSLR
+86 GRGDQRMRSMEVSLR
-101 AGRLKIRGQMSD
+101 AWGLKIRGQMSD

-148 LVRAGQVQVVNHLG
+148 LVRGGQVQVVNHLG
-162 IETYLASVVGSEMP
+162 IETYLTSVVGSEMP
-176 HRWPLPA
+176 HKWPLQA

-209 TVSSQVYRG
+209 TVSSHVYRG

-281 PVHRWNKRFDNEELR
+281 PVHRWNKRFDDDELR
-296 DLFRETG
+296 DLFREIG

-350 FELINGSVESS
+350 FELINGSVGSS
-361 TASSTAPAQ
+361 TASSTAPTQ
-370 TASQAVSQAAP
+370 TVSQSVSRAAP
-381 PLIGLWQDS
+381 PF
-390 ASGPD
+390 SG
-395 TTSSSSGRLA
+395 SGKTLRVVLTPRPVDQVDWRLYCHHHRH
-405 VLLPPPPPPLPQLN
+405 Q
-419 ASNFT
+419 
-424 RPRLDVREGEMVL
+424 
-437 EARGQGFGHGV
+437 
-448 GMSQWGAHGLALQGA
+448 
-463 DFRQILLHYYRGAEI
+463 
-478 RPYRSSD
+478 
-485 DPAVAFRLRSES
+485 
-497 AWWG
+497 

>member
-1 MGPSR
+1 M
-6 FRIIGAHWFAWS
+6 
-18 QLAVHTRPSAFL
+18 
-30 SVLTAALAMPI
+30 
-41 AVMAVSFDQRAVQAA
+41 AVMAVSVDQRVVQAA
-56 EEPSMRVLLS
+56 QEPSMRVLLS

-86 GRGDQRMDSMEVSLR
+86 GRGDRRMRSMEVSLR
-101 AGRLKIRGQMSD
+101 AGGLKIRGQMSD

-148 LVRAGQVQVVNHLG
+148 LVRGGQVQVVNHLG
-162 IETYLASVVGSEMP
+162 IETYLTSVVGSEMP
-176 HRWPLPA
+176 HKWPLPA

-281 PVHRWNKRFDNEELR
+281 PVHRWNKRFDDDELR
-296 DLFRETG
+296 DLFREIG

-350 FELINGSVESS
+350 FELINGSVGSS
-361 TASSTAPAQ
+361 TASSTAPTQ
-370 TASQAVSQAAP
+370 TVSQSVSRAAP

-395 TTSSSSGRLA
+395 TTPSKSSRLA
-405 VLLPPPPPPLPQLN
+405 SLLPPPPPPLPQLN
-419 ASNFT
+419 PSAFN
-424 RPRLDVREGEMVL
+424 RPRLDVREGELVL

-485 DPAVAFRLRSES
+485 DPAVALRLRSES

>member
-1 MGPSR
+1 
-6 FRIIGAHWFAWS
+6 
-18 QLAVHTRPSAFL
+18 
-30 SVLTAALAMPI
+30 MPM
-41 AVMAVSFDQRAVQAA
+41 AVMAVSVDQRVVQAA
-56 EEPSMRVLLS
+56 QEPSMRVLLS

-86 GRGDQRMDSMEVSLR
+86 GRGDQRMRSMEVSLR
-101 AGRLKIRGQMSD
+101 AGGLKIRGQMSD

-148 LVRAGQVQVVNHLG
+148 LVRGGQVQVVNHLG
-162 IETYLASVVGSEMP
+162 IETYLTSVVGSEMP
-176 HRWPLPA
+176 PKWPLQA

-281 PVHRWNKRFDNEELR
+281 PVHRWNKRFDDDELR
-296 DLFRETG
+296 DLFREIG

-350 FELINGSVESS
+350 FELINGSVGSS
-361 TASSTAPAQ
+361 TASSTAPTQ
-370 TASQAVSQAAP
+370 TVSQSVSRAAP

-395 TTSSSSGRLA
+395 TPPSRSSRLA
-405 VLLPPPPPPLPQLN
+405 SLLPPPPPPLPQLN
-419 ASNFT
+419 PSAFN
-424 RPRLDVREGEMVL
+424 RPRLDVREGELVL

-485 DPAVAFRLRSES
+485 DPAVALRLRSES

>member
-1 MGPSR
+1 
-6 FRIIGAHWFAWS
+6 
-18 QLAVHTRPSAFL
+18 
-30 SVLTAALAMPI
+30 MPI
-41 AVMAVSFDQRAVQAA
+41 AVMAVSFDQRVVVAA
-56 EEPSMRVLLS
+56 QEPSMRVLLS

-86 GRGDQRMDSMEVSLR
+86 GRGDQGMHSMEVSLR
-101 AGRLKIRGQMSD
+101 AGRLRIRGQLSD
-113 GSSRSLS
+113 GSFRSLA
-120 ARSAIEVQSDD
+120 ARSAIEVQSED

-141 YRGRLQL
+141 YRGRLQF
-148 LVRAGQVQVVNHLG
+148 LVRGGQVQVVNHLG

-281 PVHRWNKRFDNEELR
+281 PVHRWNKRFDDDALR

-316 GRVRTARVQGPHG
+316 GRVRTARVQGPRG

-350 FELINGSVESS
+350 FELINGSTGSS
-361 TASSTAPAQ
+361 TASAIATAQRAPQA
-370 TASQAVSQAAP
+370 TSQAAAQVAP

-395 TTSSSSGRLA
+395 STSSNTASSSSGRLA
-405 VLLPPPPPPLPQLN
+405 SLLPPP
-419 ASNFT
+419 
-424 RPRLDVREGEMVL
+424 
-437 EARGQGFGHGV
+437 
-448 GMSQWGAHGLALQGA
+448 
-463 DFRQILLHYYRGAEI
+463 
-478 RPYRSSD
+478 
-485 DPAVAFRLRSES
+485 
-497 AWWG
+497 

>member
-1 MGPSR
+1 
-6 FRIIGAHWFAWS
+6 
-18 QLAVHTRPSAFL
+18 
-30 SVLTAALAMPI
+30 MPI
-41 AVMAVSFDQRAVQAA
+41 AVMAVSVDQRVVQAA
-56 EEPSMRVLLS
+56 QEPSMRVLLS

-86 GRGDQRMDSMEVSLR
+86 GRGDQRMRSMEVSLR
-101 AGRLKIRGQMSD
+101 AGGLKIRGQMSD

-148 LVRAGQVQVVNHLG
+148 LVRGGQVQVVNHLG
-162 IETYLASVVGSEMP
+162 IETYLTSVVGSEMP
-176 HRWPLPA
+176 HKWPLPA

-281 PVHRWNKRFDNEELR
+281 PVHRWNKRFDNDELR
-296 DLFRETG
+296 DLFREIG

-350 FELINGSVESS
+350 FELINGSVGSS
-361 TASSTAPAQ
+361 TASSTAPTQ
-370 TASQAVSQAAP
+370 TVSQSVSRAAP

-395 TTSSSSGRLA
+395 TPPSRSSRLA
-405 VLLPPPPPPLPQLN
+405 SLLPPPPPPLPQLN
-419 ASNFT
+419 PSAFN
-424 RPRLDVREGEMVL
+424 RPRLDVREGELVL

-485 DPAVAFRLRSES
+485 DPAVALRLRSES

>member
-1 MGPSR
+1 M
-6 FRIIGAHWFAWS
+6 
-18 QLAVHTRPSAFL
+18 
-30 SVLTAALAMPI
+30 
-41 AVMAVSFDQRAVQAA
+41 AVMAVSVDQRVVQAA
-56 EEPSMRVLLS
+56 QEPSMRVLLS

-86 GRGDQRMDSMEVSLR
+86 GRGDQRMRSMEVSLR
-101 AGRLKIRGQMSD
+101 AGGLKIRGQMSD

-148 LVRAGQVQVVNHLG
+148 LVRGGQVQVVNHLG
-162 IETYLASVVGSEMP
+162 IETYLTSVVGSEMP
-176 HRWPLPA
+176 HKWPLPA

-281 PVHRWNKRFDNEELR
+281 PVHRWNKRFDNDELR
-296 DLFRETG
+296 DLFREIG

-350 FELINGSVESS
+350 FELINGSVGSS
-361 TASSTAPAQ
+361 TASSTAPTQ
-370 TASQAVSQAAP
+370 TVSQSVSRAAP

-395 TTSSSSGRLA
+395 TPPSRSSRLA
-405 VLLPPPPPPLPQLN
+405 SLLPPPPPPLPQLN
-419 ASNFT
+419 ASSFN
-424 RPRLDVREGEMVL
+424 RPRLDVREGELVL

-485 DPAVAFRLRSES
+485 DPAVALRLRSES

>member
-1 MGPSR
+1 
-6 FRIIGAHWFAWS
+6 
-18 QLAVHTRPSAFL
+18 
-30 SVLTAALAMPI
+30 MPI
-41 AVMAVSFDQRAVQAA
+41 AVMAVSFDQRVVVAA
-56 EEPSMRVLLS
+56 QEPSMRVLLS

-86 GRGDQRMDSMEVSLR
+86 GRGDQGMRSMEVSLR
-101 AGRLKIRGQMSD
+101 AGRLRIRGQLSD
-113 GSSRSLS
+113 GSFRSLA
-120 ARSAIEVQSDD
+120 ARSAIEVQSED

-141 YRGRLQL
+141 YRGRLQF
-148 LVRAGQVQVVNHLG
+148 LVRSGQVQVVNHLG

-281 PVHRWNKRFDNEELR
+281 PVHRWNKRFDDDALR

-316 GRVRTARVQGPHG
+316 GRVRTARVQGPRG

-350 FELINGSVESS
+350 FELINGSTDSS
-361 TASSTAPAQ
+361 TASAIATAQRAP
-370 TASQAVSQAAP
+370 QATSQAAP

-395 TTSSSSGRLA
+395 TTSGNSTTSNTASSSSGRLA
-405 VLLPPPPPPLPQLN
+405 SLLPPPPLPLLN
-419 ASNFT
+419 PSAFNQP
-424 RPRLDVREGEMVL
+424 RPDLKVGEIVL

-463 DFRQILLHYYRGAEI
+463 DFREILLHYYRGAEI

-485 DPAVAFRLRSES
+485 DPAVALRLRSES

>member
-1 MGPSR
+1 
-6 FRIIGAHWFAWS
+6 
-18 QLAVHTRPSAFL
+18 
-30 SVLTAALAMPI
+30 MPI
-41 AVMAVSFDQRAVQAA
+41 AVMAVGFDQRVVHAA
-56 EEPSMRVLLS
+56 QEPSMRVLLS

-86 GRGDQRMDSMEVSLR
+86 GRGDQGMRSMEVSLR
-101 AGRLKIRGQMSD
+101 AGRLRISGQLSD
-113 GSSRSLS
+113 GSSRSLA
-120 ARSAIEVQSDD
+120 ARSAIEVQSND

-141 YRGRLQL
+141 YRGRLQF
-148 LVRAGQVQVVNHLG
+148 LVRRGQVQVINHLG

-281 PVHRWNKRFDNEELR
+281 PVHRWNKRFDDDALR

-316 GRVRTARVQGPHG
+316 GRVRTARVQGPRG

-350 FELINGSVESS
+350 FELINDSPDAS
-361 TASSTAPAQ
+361 TASAIATAQNDPQASTH
-370 TASQAVSQAAP
+370 AAP
-381 PLIGLWQDS
+381 PLIGLWRDS

-395 TTSSSSGRLA
+395 TTSSTSGRLA
-405 VLLPPPPPPLPQLN
+405 ALLPPPPLPPLNRSVFNKP
-419 ASNFT
+419 
-424 RPRLDVREGEMVL
+424 RPDLRVGEMVL

-463 DFRQILLHYYRGAEI
+463 DFREILLHYYRGAEI

-485 DPAVAFRLRSES
+485 DPAVALWLRSES